1 MATSRREEGEKGYFF
16 PKSRHCFKMP
26 LADTVSML
34 VERERNEIKTE
45 LEAAKRRV
53 SELEKMLA
61 SNQIVKTAS
70 VRGLESETGH
80 AGNFMTETEVA

>member
-1 MATSRREEGEKGYFF
+1 MWPHRVVKGEEEGYFF
-16 PKSRHCFKMP
+16 SRHCFKMP
-26 LADTVSML
+26 LADIVSML

-70 VRGLESETGH
+70 VRGLETGH